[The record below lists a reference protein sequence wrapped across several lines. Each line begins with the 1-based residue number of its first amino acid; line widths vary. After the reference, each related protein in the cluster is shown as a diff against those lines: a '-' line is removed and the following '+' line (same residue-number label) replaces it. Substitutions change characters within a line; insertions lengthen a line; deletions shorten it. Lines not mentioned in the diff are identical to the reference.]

1 MALPGV
7 SEGSPRPQ
15 GLPFLEFCAPNLL
28 WIGVMR
34 CLAQIQGQVLCQ
46 SFSWLLVFSLGTLM
60 VLEGEI
66 FFFEVII
73 CQYRFSVC
81 FPVCGGVLQGLI
93 LCGPCAGVH
102 SWGALQYRGPDSRP
116 LLHPLAFTCV
126 PLSLPLGSLGWVQ
139 SSIAAFWCQH
149 S

>member
-66 FFFEVII
+66 FFLKLLFVSIVFL
-73 CQYRFSVC
+73 YVFRSVAEC
-81 FPVCGGVLQGLI
+81 CK
-93 LCGPCAGVH
+93 A
-102 SWGALQYRGPDSRP
+102 
-116 LLHPLAFTCV
+116 
-126 PLSLPLGSLGWVQ
+126 
-139 SSIAAFWCQH
+139 
-149 S
+149 